1 MRNTVQFLEDYLK
14 EKIISTFAAEMVLE
28 ENKKLAIARGWS
40 KPILTLAQVEGND
53 DQRKFCLTNLVYFDH
68 KNLICEKYNLTG
80 IISLFND
87 GCIIVTEY
95 DIVNN

>member
-14 EKIISTFAAEMVLE
+14 EKIISTFAAEMVLA
-28 ENKKLAIARGWS
+28 ENKKLTIMRQWS
-40 KPILTLAQVEGND
+40 KPILTLAQVDGNE
-53 DQRKFCLTNLVYFDH
+53 DQCKFCLTNLVYYDH

-80 IISLFND
+80 IISLLND
-87 GCIIVTEY
+87 GRIIVTEY